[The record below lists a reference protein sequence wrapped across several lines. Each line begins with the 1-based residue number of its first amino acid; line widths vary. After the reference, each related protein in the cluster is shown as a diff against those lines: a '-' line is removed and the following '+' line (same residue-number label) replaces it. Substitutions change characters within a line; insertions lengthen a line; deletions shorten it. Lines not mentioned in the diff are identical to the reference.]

1 MYHDRYLEGLCKNA
15 VLRHDCARNR
25 RICRTIKLV
34 LSMSILW
41 TVVLGS
47 IIWFTVFMQDI
58 AYVERGYYAVGGE
71 WPVVLIF
78 TIVLIYIAGRVSARV
93 VRHL

>member
-1 MYHDRYLEGLCKNA
+1 MYSDRYLEGLCKNA

-25 RICRTIKLV
+25 MIRRTIKLV

-41 TVVLGS
+41 TAVLGS
-47 IIWFTVFMQDI
+47 IIWFTVFIQDI
-58 AYVERGYYAVGGE
+58 AYAERGYYAVGGE

-78 TIVLIYIAGRVSARV
+78 TIVLIYIADRISAWV
-93 VRHL
+93 VRYL